1 MKPFQYL
8 LFAILLVTL
17 TNVRGAEI
25 PPDQLVKTTIDEVL
39 TIVEQDKAI
48 QGGDRGKI
56 LALVEAKIL
65 PHFDFTRMTRLALGK
80 YWRQATPEQQRTLE
94 KEFRTLLVRT
104 YTSAISPETYSKYQ
118 GYSVAYLPLHM
129 QPGDAEVTVR
139 TRISRPDAQPIPVDY
154 DLAKAPDGWKVY
166 DVAVDEV
173 SLVINYRNSFAVIVR
188 DQGIDGLIRVL
199 AEKNRTEN
207 PAPAAAQQPK

>member
-48 QGGDRGKI
+48 QGGDQGKI
-56 LALVEAKIL
+56 LALVEARIL

-94 KEFRTLLVRT
+94 KEFRTLLVRS
-104 YTSAISPETYSKYQ
+104 YTSAISPETYSKYK

-154 DLAKAPDGWKVY
+154 DLAKAQDGWKVY
-166 DVAVDEV
+166 DVAVDGV

-188 DQGIDGLIRVL
+188 DHGIDGLIRVL
-199 AEKNRTEN
+199 VEKNRTAS
-207 PAPAAAQQPK
+207 PAPAAPQQPK

>member
-154 DLAKAPDGWKVY
+154 DLAKAQDGWKVY
-166 DVAVDEV
+166 DVAVDGV